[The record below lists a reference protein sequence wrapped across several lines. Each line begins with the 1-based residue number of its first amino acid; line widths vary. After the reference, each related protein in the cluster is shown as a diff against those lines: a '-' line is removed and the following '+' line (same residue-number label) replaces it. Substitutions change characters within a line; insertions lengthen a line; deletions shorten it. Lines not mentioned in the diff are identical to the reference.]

1 MILSLI
7 TKLCTQMGINNNK
20 HYLLND
26 FENSFF
32 PFYIKFILNN
42 ILYFK

>member
-1 MILSLI
+1 
-7 TKLCTQMGINNNK
+7 MGINNNK

-42 ILYFK
+42 ILYLKNNLNISFRI